1 MSIRSQSANRLSG
14 LYDGVQVGTAG
25 RAQGL
30 SLGGSSLLR
39 SKSFASSLSLKSNY
53 EEGSGTIGKSHNKLI
68 PHPERTTELFEAILD
83 GLLDCIEVTSE
94 DIRNAEMS
102 SRGRA
107 PEISYVASQYLQ
119 RLQTQY
125 EKVARMRERYMVQL
139 RLRDGATE
147 MGRAFVTS
155 SLGRTREKALKGV
168 RNTYRECE
176 MTMKLIESQLET
188 ECMGSLHLQI
198 SCIQGFARV
207 CPGDQFLITLRHG
220 DKKWKSRGKVE
231 KSQNQLWENR
241 ENIFRINPW
250 YDLRI
255 KAVELKG
262 LGRSVQLGERNCD
275 VVKLMRA
282 QAQMMNVK
290 FGTSGSLQLE
300 LVVVWNPLHGA
311 EEANDTIS
319 KKHQPVSAYLI
330 NQSGL
335 PPTPPSSGYASKSPV
350 VSRAGTDSSAG
361 SMRGVEDALEA
372 FSFLDDQDDDH
383 HLHHTHHS
391 RNNSPLIPNGN
402 SWARRKP
409 NEGWQTLNGH
419 PQAFNPYLR
428 PPSADPQPVYTD
440 TRRDTRI
447 INGYESNTIS
457 YRL

>member
-1 MSIRSQSANRLSG
+1 
-14 LYDGVQVGTAG
+14 
-25 RAQGL
+25 
-30 SLGGSSLLR
+30 
-39 SKSFASSLSLKSNY
+39 
-53 EEGSGTIGKSHNKLI
+53 
-68 PHPERTTELFEAILD
+68 
-83 GLLDCIEVTSE
+83 
-94 DIRNAEMS
+94 MS

-125 EKVARMRERYMVQL
+125 EKVSRMRDRYMVQL

-198 SCIQGFARV
+198 NCIQGFARV
-207 CPGDQFLITLRHG
+207 CAGDQFLVTLRHG

-231 KSQNQLWENR
+231 KNQNQLWENR

-262 LGRSVQLGERNCD
+262 LGRSVQLGERTCD

-300 LVVVWNPLHGA
+300 LVVVW
-311 EEANDTIS
+311 
-319 KKHQPVSAYLI
+319 K
-330 NQSGL
+330 
-335 PPTPPSSGYASKSPV
+335 
-350 VSRAGTDSSAG
+350 
-361 SMRGVEDALEA
+361 
-372 FSFLDDQDDDH
+372 
-383 HLHHTHHS
+383 
-391 RNNSPLIPNGN
+391 
-402 SWARRKP
+402 
-409 NEGWQTLNGH
+409 
-419 PQAFNPYLR
+419 
-428 PPSADPQPVYTD
+428 
-440 TRRDTRI
+440 
-447 INGYESNTIS
+447 
-457 YRL
+457 